1 MSEIEQ
7 AEAALSEASLHPS
20 GGKARGMLYRS
31 LTALLAEHK
40 RLLAEHTVHD
50 ALDEAWTSDA
60 RHVVELNKA
69 DRRAEAA
76 EAERDALQA
85 RVNDALSWRD
95 PAYEGECGRDT
106 YAHGYRAALRRIH
119 RILSTPKQGGRA

>member
-40 RLLAEHTVHD
+40 RLLSEHTVHD
-50 ALDEAWTSDA
+50 ADTLWK
-60 RHVVELNKA
+60 VY
-69 DRRAEAA
+69 
-76 EAERDALQA
+76 
-85 RVNDALSWRD
+85 DALSKVGVID
-95 PAYEGECGRDT
+95 QQATDAITQIQNAG
-106 YAHGYRAALRRIH
+106 
-119 RILSTPKQGGRA
+119 ILFRERPKEQS

>member
-1 MSEIEQ
+1 MREIDD
-7 AEAALSEASLHPS
+7 AVKRLR
-20 GGKARGMLYRS
+20 GGFIDRQVPYLFTGWKGD
-31 LTALLAEHK
+31 LTAVL
-40 RLLAEHTVHD
+40 D

-95 PAYEGECGRDT
+95 PAYEGKCGRDT

-119 RILSTPKQGGRA
+119 RILSTPKQGGRL